1 MHFPNNKYIFENFL
15 ILFHQAPSLSQFIL
29 VPIRP
34 RRTNKQKNKPCPFHR
49 LDEILIGDG
58 LNKRQPRNSRKRK
71 GRLVSNGRACQT
83 SSKHTDK

>member
-1 MHFPNNKYIFENFL
+1 MHFPNNKYTFENFL
-15 ILFHQAPSLSQFIL
+15 ILFYQAPSLSQFIL

-34 RRTNKQKNKPCPFHR
+34 RRTNIRAR